1 MLLDVPAAVAAAM
14 AKLVIQSDNGS
25 KEVIRLRS
33 GLNRLGRSSVNDF
46 MIPDPSV
53 SRLHCE
59 IEVKEEGLFVR
70 DLDSS
75 NGTFVDGSAITYGQL
90 VAGQTLQLG
99 EVCMLV
105 EDAPVAAPVQIPS
118 CYNHPSHPA
127 SMQCRQCHKVFCGAC
142 VHLLQRTGG
151 KILRLCPVCSGHCE
165 SLAGMNVP
173 PKPRLHGLLRKTA
186 RKIAGR
192 TALSRVKRLFARPKR

>member
-1 MLLDVPAAVAAAM
+1 M
-14 AKLVIQSDNGS
+14 AKLIIESDNGS
-25 KEVIRLRS
+25 NEVIRLKS
-33 GLNRLGRSSVNDF
+33 GMNRLGRSSVNDF
-46 MIPDPSV
+46 MIQHESV

-59 IEVKEEGLFVR
+59 IEVKEEGMFVR

-75 NGTFVDGSAITYGQL
+75 NGTFVDAELVTYGRL

-99 EVCMLV
+99 EVRMLV
-105 EDAPVAAPVQIPS
+105 EDAPAAAPVQIPS

-127 SMQCRQCHKVFCGAC
+127 SMQCQQCHKVFCGAC

-165 SLAGMNVP
+165 SLVGMNVP
-173 PKPRLHGLLRKTA
+173 PKSRLGGLFRK
-186 RKIAGR
+186 
-192 TALSRVKRLFARPKR
+192 LLKRRSQPDRPFFG

>member
-1 MLLDVPAAVAAAM
+1 M
-14 AKLVIQSDNGS
+14 ARLIIESDNGS

-33 GLNRLGRSSVNDF
+33 GTNRLGRSSVNDF
-46 MIPDPSV
+46 MIPHPSV

-59 IEVKEEGLFVR
+59 IEVKEEGMFIR

-75 NGTFVDGSAITYGQL
+75 NGTFVDAELVTYGRL

-99 EVCMLV
+99 DVRMLV

-142 VHLLQRTGG
+142 VHVLQRAGG

-165 SLAGMNVP
+165 PLAGMNVP
-173 PKPRLHGLLRKTA
+173 PKRRIGGLFRRLLGKP
-186 RKIAGR
+186 
-192 TALSRVKRLFARPKR
+192 SEERPFHD